1 MMCIANHERPS
12 AVMKELSTLILQRYE
27 SHSKIKDDCLLIKQ
41 CRGLR
46 LRI

>member
-1 MMCIANHERPS
+1 MMYIENHERPS

-27 SHSKIKDDCLLIKQ
+27 SYSNVKDDCLLIKQ
-41 CRGLR
+41 RRGLR